1 MVFSMVIRKRT
12 FVRIVSFLSAAVVA
26 LGGYSIY
33 KTQQAARYQ
42 VSAENEYARNF
53 ADLSE
58 HLYNIETAFEK
69 GQYAGSDYQIV
80 RMANQ
85 IWRETGSAKAA
96 LEGLPAQEGGLHE
109 VSEFLSKA
117 GDYAYYVSSRVM
129 RGEDAGENEASNM
142 ESLAFAAGQLANYVG
157 NLRSAVDN
165 GEISF
170 AKAGSIDGFDVEL
183 IGNEWSSV
191 REQVSEYPELIYDG
205 PFSDHIEKMQPMLLE
220 GAADLSEDEAKARLS
235 TWLNIPV
242 EKITRI
248 GEISGKIEAW
258 TFEAETRTA
267 SVTKKGGYLLELS
280 DSRERVATGLSV
292 GDAMNKA
299 QEFFAKMGID
309 GMRQSYYMKNNGEI
323 TMNFAY
329 SQDGVTVYPDLIK
342 VSVCLETGD
351 ICGYEAYGY
360 VMAHRTDRDT
370 MVTVGV
376 DEAKTKVNPNLTII
390 SQNIAIIPTDGKNEV
405 LCHEFVTETSDGKH
419 VLVYVNAK
427 TGMEEM
433 IQILIETDDG
443 TLTV

>member
-1 MVFSMVIRKRT
+1 MVIRKRT

-33 KTQQAARYQ
+33 KTQQAARYHVNAQ
-42 VSAENEYARNF
+42 NEYARNF
-53 ADLSE
+53 SDLSE

-69 GQYAGSDYQIV
+69 GKYAGSDYQIV

-85 IWRETGSAKAA
+85 VWRESGSAKAA
-96 LEGLPAQEGGLHE
+96 LEGLPEYEGGLNE

-129 RGEDAGENEASNM
+129 RGEDAQQGEETNM
-142 ESLAFAAGQLANYVG
+142 QALAFAAGQLANYIG

-165 GEISF
+165 GEVSF
-170 AKAGSIDGFDVEL
+170 DKAGTLDGLDIEL
-183 IGNEWSSV
+183 IGDEWSSV

-205 PFSDHIEKMQPMLLE
+205 PFSDHIEKMQPVLLD
-220 GAADLSEDEAKARLS
+220 GANTITEEEAKKRVS
-235 TWLNIPV
+235 TWLDVPV
-242 EKITRI
+242 EKITTV

-258 TFEAETRTA
+258 TFESDTRTV
-267 SVTKKGGYLLELS
+267 SITKKGGYLLELS
-280 DSRERVATGLSV
+280 DSRPRTTTGLSI

-299 QEFFAKMGID
+299 QEFFSKMGIK

-370 MVTVGV
+370 AVTVGV
-376 DEAKTKVNPNLTII
+376 DQAKEKVNSNLNII
-390 SQNIAIIPTDGKNEV
+390 SQNLAIIPTDGKNEV
-405 LCHEFVTETSDGKH
+405 LCHEFVTQTADGKH

-427 TGMEEM
+427 TGVEEM
-433 IQILIETDDG
+433 IQILIETEDG

>member
-1 MVFSMVIRKRT
+1 MIIKKRT
-12 FVRIVSFLSAAVVA
+12 FVRIVSFLTAAVVA

-33 KTQQAARYQ
+33 KTSQAHRYQ
-42 VSAENEYARNF
+42 VSAENEYARSF

-69 GQYAGSDYQIV
+69 GQYAGSDYQVV

-85 IWRETGSAKAA
+85 IWRETGEAKAA
-96 LEGLPAQEGGLHE
+96 LEGMPEQEAGLYE

-129 RGEDAGENEASNM
+129 KGEAAAESEAENMKA
-142 ESLAFAAGQLANYVG
+142 LAFAASQLANYIG

-170 AKAGSIDGFDVEL
+170 RNAASIDGYDVEL
-183 IGNEWSSV
+183 VGNEWSSV

-205 PFSDHIEKMQPMLLE
+205 PFSDHIEKMEPVLLTD
-220 GAADLSEDEAKARLS
+220 AAEISEDEAKARLS
-235 TWLNIPV
+235 GWLNVPV

-248 GEISGKIEAW
+248 GEITGKIEAW

-267 SVTKKGGYLLELS
+267 SVTKKGGYLLELN
-280 DSRERVATGLSV
+280 DSRARVTTGLSV

-299 QEFFAKMGID
+299 QEFFAKMGIE
-309 GMRQSYYMKNNGEI
+309 GMRQSYYMKKDGEI
-323 TMNFAY
+323 TINFAY
-329 SQDGVTVYPDLIK
+329 SQDGVIVYPDLIK

-360 VMAHRTDRDT
+360 IMAHKTDRDT
-370 MVTVGV
+370 VVELGV
-376 DEAKTKVNPNLTII
+376 QEAETRVNANLTVI
-390 SQNIAIIPTDGKNEV
+390 SRNVAIIPTDGKNEV
-405 LCHEFVTETSDGKH
+405 LCHEFVTETNDGRH

-427 TGMEEM
+427 TGIEEM

>member
-1 MVFSMVIRKRT
+1 MFSMVIRKRT

-26 LGGYSIY
+26 LGGYSLY

-42 VSAENEYARNF
+42 VSAENAYARNF

-96 LEGLPAQEGGLHE
+96 LEGLPEQEGGLYE

-129 RGEDAGENEASNM
+129 RGEVAAENETSNM
-142 ESLAFAAGQLANYVG
+142 ESLAFAAGQLANYIG

-170 AKAGSIDGFDVEL
+170 AGVGSIEGFDVEL

-205 PFSDHIEKMQPMLLE
+205 PFSDHIEKMKPVLLE
-220 GAADLSEDEAKARLS
+220 GAAEITEEEAKARLS
-235 TWLNIPV
+235 TWLAIPI
-242 EKITRI
+242 EKIMRI

-258 TFEAETRTA
+258 TFEAETCTA

-280 DSRERVATGLSV
+280 DSRERVTTGLSV

-329 SQDGVTVYPDLIK
+329 AQDGVTVYPDLIK

-370 MVTVGV
+370 AVAVGV
-376 DEAKTKVNPNLTII
+376 DQAETKVNSNLNII
-390 SQNIAIIPTDGKNEV
+390 SRNIAIIPTDGKNEV

-419 VLVYVNAK
+419 VLVYISAK
-427 TGMEEM
+427 TGIEEM

>member
-1 MVFSMVIRKRT
+1 MIIKKRT
-12 FVRIVSFLSAAVVA
+12 FVRIVSFLAAAVVA

-33 KTQQAARYQ
+33 KTQQTGRYRISEQ
-42 VSAENEYARNF
+42 NAYARNF

-85 IWRETGSAKAA
+85 VWRETGEAKTA
-96 LEGLPAQEGGLHE
+96 LEGIPEQEDGLYE

-129 RGEDAGENEASNM
+129 KGETAAENEAENM
-142 ESLAFAAGQLANYVG
+142 KSLAFAAAQLANYVG
-157 NLRSAVDN
+157 NLRTAVDN
-165 GEISF
+165 GEISLKNT
-170 AKAGSIDGFDVEL
+170 ASLNGLDTEVE
-183 IGNEWSSV
+183 GNEWSSV
-191 REQVSEYPELIYDG
+191 QEQVSEYPELIYDG
-205 PFSDHIEKMQPMLLE
+205 PFSDHIEKMEPVLLT
-220 GAADLSEDEAKARLS
+220 GAAEITEDQAKARLS
-235 TWLNIPV
+235 QWLSVPM
-242 EKITRI
+242 EKINRI
-248 GEISGKIEAW
+248 GEIDGKIRAW
-258 TFEAETRTA
+258 TFEVETRTA
-267 SVTKKGGYLLELS
+267 SVTKQGGYLLELT
-280 DSRERVATGLSV
+280 DSRERVTTGLSV

-299 QEFFAKMGID
+299 QEFFAKMGIT
-309 GMRQSYYMKNNGEI
+309 GMRQSYFMKRNGEI

-360 VMAHRTDRDT
+360 LMAHRTDRDT
-370 MVTVGV
+370 GV
-376 DEAKTKVNPNLTII
+376 VLTAEQAQEKVNANLSII
-390 SQNIAIIPTDGKNEV
+390 SRNIAIIPTDGKNEV
-405 LCHEFVTETSDGKH
+405 LCHEFVTETAEGKH
-419 VLVYVNAK
+419 VLVYINAK
-427 TGMEEM
+427 TGIEEM